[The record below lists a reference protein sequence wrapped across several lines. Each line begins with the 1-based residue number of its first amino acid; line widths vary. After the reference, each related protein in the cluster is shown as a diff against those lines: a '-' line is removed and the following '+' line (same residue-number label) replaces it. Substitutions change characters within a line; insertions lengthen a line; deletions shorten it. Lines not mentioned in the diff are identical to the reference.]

1 MSQDRLLLVKS
12 RDSPREGFP
21 DLFGEAW
28 LRDECAAALFSGQQT
43 VLDEVIYGAPQSLL
57 SVSGMS
63 QWQVIL
69 WGSIMQGVYMV
80 VYPALVQPFMRKVT
94 GGDQVALGHTGNTGI
109 ALSGLVATLTR
120 GKGTSKSTEDLNFPK
135 GLGFLRDT
143 TVVIALSMAVI
154 YLIVGLFAGPT
165 YI

>member
-1 MSQDRLLLVKS
+1 MLTDYLNDETILFEENLPGWREAVEIVAAPLL
-12 RDSPREGFP
+12 G
-21 DLFGEAW
+21 
-28 LRDECAAALFSGQQT
+28 T
-43 VLDEVIYGAPQSLL
+43 GAI
-57 SVSGMS
+57 MS

-69 WGSIMQGVYMV
+69 WGSIMQGVYIV

-94 GGDQVALGHTGNTGI
+94 AGDQVALGHTGNTGI